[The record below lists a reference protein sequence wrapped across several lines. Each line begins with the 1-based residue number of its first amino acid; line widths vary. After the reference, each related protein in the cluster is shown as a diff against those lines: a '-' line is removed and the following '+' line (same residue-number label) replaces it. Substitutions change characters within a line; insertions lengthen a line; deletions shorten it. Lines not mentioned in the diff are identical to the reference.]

1 MVLFGWAHVDV
12 LKKSEVDKDLSSLV
26 HASIMWNKVKTKKN
40 NKVDVFVV
48 IRLIFSS
55 FFWLIED
62 ICFDEDVG
70 YTIRIRRKIIKMCH
84 NFMTC

>member
-26 HASIMWNKVKTKKN
+26 HASTMWNKKLKRISN
-40 NKVDVFVV
+40 NNNKKVDVFVV

-55 FFWLIED
+55 FFLVD
-62 ICFDEDVG
+62 
-70 YTIRIRRKIIKMCH
+70 
-84 NFMTC
+84 